1 MSTTEFAK
9 RSPFHKE
16 LNKRVQRHFKDNGLS
31 RNANRAMWTKVAI
44 ILGAWVASV
53 AVYFTVKMPI
63 WALIPFAIFT
73 GATMA
78 GIGMSV
84 MHDANHRALSSNQK
98 INQIFGFTV
107 DMLGAAGALWRIKHN
122 RIHHTS
128 PNIVGVDDDIEVG
141 IWGRF
146 APGQPWHPWLRYQHI
161 YLWGLYTMLT
171 VKWLPSDF
179 VEIYT
184 KRIGQND
191 IERPPAGELA
201 MLFLGKA
208 IYFSWILIIPGIIH
222 GWGYALAF
230 MAVATMTLGLI
241 LAVVFQLAHVVEEAQ
256 FSAPGVQ
263 ALDFAQHQLATTV
276 DFARDNRFV
285 TWYVGGLN
293 YQAVHHLYPNIC
305 HIHYPMLSK
314 IIEEVAAK
322 HSVPYLVLPS
332 VGAALASHAR
342 WLKEMGQPNVAV
354 EVDTPDAA
362 SAGADEL
369 TLPEPAVA
377 ARTAS

>member
-16 LNKRVQRHFKDNGLS
+16 LNKRVQRHFKDNGIS
-31 RNANRAMWTKVAI
+31 RNANRAMWTKVAT
-44 ILGAWVASV
+44 ILGAWVA
-53 AVYFTVKMPI
+53 AVVVYWTVKMPV
-63 WALIPFAIFT
+63 WAMIPFAVFT
-73 GATMA
+73 GLTMA

-84 MHDANHRALSSNQK
+84 MHDANHRALSKNQ
-98 INQIFGFTV
+98 NVNRIFGFTV

-146 APGQPWHPWLRYQHI
+146 APGQPWYPWLRFQHI
-161 YLWGLYTMLT
+161 YLWGLYSMLT

-184 KRIGQND
+184 KRIGQNE
-191 IERPPAGELA
+191 IERPPAGEIA

-208 IYFSWILIIPGIIH
+208 IYFSWILVIPGILH
-222 GWGYALAF
+222 GWGYALGF

-241 LAVVFQLAHVVEEAQ
+241 LAIVFQLAHVVEEAQ
-256 FSAPGVQ
+256 FTTPGAQ
-263 ALDFAQHQLATTV
+263 PLDFAQHQLATTV
-276 DFARDNRFV
+276 DFARENRFV

-293 YQAVHHLYPNIC
+293 YQAVHHLYPTIC
-305 HIHYPMLSK
+305 HIHYPMISK

-322 HSVPYLVLPS
+322 HNVPYLVLPS
-332 VGAALASHAR
+332 VGAALASHGR
-342 WLKEMGQPNVAV
+342 WLKEMGQPDVAV
-354 EVDTPDAA
+354 DADAA
-362 SAGADEL
+362 SESADEL
-369 TLPEPAVA
+369 DLPLVEPAIA
-377 ARTAS
+377 ARTAI